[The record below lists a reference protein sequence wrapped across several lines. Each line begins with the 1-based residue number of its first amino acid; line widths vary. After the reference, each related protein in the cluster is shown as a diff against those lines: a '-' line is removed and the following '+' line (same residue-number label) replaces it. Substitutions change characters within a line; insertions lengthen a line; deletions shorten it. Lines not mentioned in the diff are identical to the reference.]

1 VHFYRCI
8 LRLRISTSLAWVKVK
23 ESKEIWTMLMKS
35 QQKIPYYFI
44 ANFAENYSFSF
55 VFSLCLVNF
64 SYRDASLC

>member
-1 VHFYRCI
+1 VG
-8 LRLRISTSLAWVKVK
+8 K
-23 ESKEIWTMLMKS
+23 SKGKQRNLDDANEKPTE
-35 QQKIPYYFI
+35 IPYYFI